1 MENSFSGR
9 IYLVTCL
16 ANGKVYVGQTSRT
29 LERRWAGH
37 VKKSRK
43 PRNHFHSAIQKY
55 GSENFKIE
63 ELASYKASSKIELK
77 ALLDDAERSYIEK
90 YNSLHEGY
98 NSTVGG
104 EGTLGFRFSDESKD
118 KLSKL
123 NSGEN
128 NPNFGKVTSE
138 ETKEKIRKARIG
150 HPVSEE
156 TRRKISESEK
166 GKGATPEQMK
176 VLHDKWRGGH
186 HSEETKKKMSLSMMG
201 KKHNMSEDGLKRI
214 EETRGK
220 RIVQLSLDGEVVKVW
235 PSIHRVVS
243 ELGVGHKRLHRI
255 IKNGWVVF
263 ESRFQYEG
271 K

>member
-16 ANGKVYVGQTSRT
+16 VNGKVYVGQTSRS

-37 VKKSRK
+37 VKKSRR

-55 GSENFKIE
+55 GAENFKIE

-77 ALLDDAERSYIEK
+77 TFLDDAERSYIEK
-90 YNSLHEGY
+90 YNSLYEGY

-104 EGTLGFRFSDESKD
+104 EGTLGFRFSEESKE
-118 KLSKL
+118 KLRRL

-128 NPNFGKVTSE
+128 NYNFGKHLSD
-138 ETKEKIRKARIG
+138 ETKEKIRKARMG

-166 GKGATPEQMK
+166 GKGASPEQMK
-176 VLHDKWRGGH
+176 ALHDKWRGSH
-186 HSEETKKKMSLSMMG
+186 HSEETKRKMSASMKGKKHHLSEETRKEITERMG
-201 KKHNMSEDGLKRI
+201 KK
-214 EETRGK
+214 
-220 RIVQLSLDGEVVKVW
+220 IVQRSLSGEVICVW
-235 PSIHRVVS
+235 PTIHSVVNSFGVSHKKVKRV
-243 ELGVGHKRLHRI
+243 
-255 IKNGWVVF
+255 IKNGWVMNDSKF
-263 ESRFQYEG
+263 EYE